1 VLRLAEAL
9 RSEKRVNSV
18 RGSPVSRKRR
28 VSPMPFWC
36 PPPEL
41 IIDDPINP
49 ADAESETERRRVNE
63 WYDKTLY
70 SRLDDKEAGAIIVV
84 MQRLHENDLTGY
96 LLEKGEFEI
105 LALPAIAI
113 AQQSLPT
120 GQGRFHLRS
129 PGEPLHPAR
138 EDLVTLE
145 RIKSSVG
152 SRVFEA
158 QYQQSPVPA
167 EGNLFKA
174 AWLRRYSGDPR
185 REIFNDV
192 VQSWDTGTK
201 LGGTND
207 YSVCTT
213 WGISLNRHSPNS
225 RRFRGPIAPLNGLGN
240 GKSHS
245 LRARGHRSRRLM
257 APRRRN
263 ALIGLHRDAPLLS

>member
-1 VLRLAEAL
+1 
-9 RSEKRVNSV
+9 
-18 RGSPVSRKRR
+18 
-28 VSPMPFWC
+28 MPFWC

-113 AQQSLPT
+113 AQQPLPT